1 MRLAIPDMECDG
13 CVSAITRAI
22 RAQDANS
29 VVVADLASHSVE
41 VTGAL
46 PLERLVAVIEEAGYT
61 VGGG

>member
-1 MRLAIPDMECDG
+1 
-13 CVSAITRAI
+13 
-22 RAQDANS
+22 
-29 VVVADLASHSVE
+29 VE